1 MVVIL
6 SIKPVY
12 HFMCSVKKTVVGNQM
27 QKQTRNI
34 DQNKQTN
41 LEHGEVNL
49 QMKRACLCTQRSGS
63 NLIEEIWWGQKNV

>member
-1 MVVIL
+1 
-6 SIKPVY
+6 
-12 HFMCSVKKTVVGNQM
+12 MCSVKKTVVGNQM